1 MWVRPMYLK
10 PACLE
15 SSFKLGKE
23 VVARRESSD
32 KEDGLGLINILIYLE
47 QGM

>member
-1 MWVRPMYLK
+1 MWVRSMYVK

-32 KEDGLGLINILIYLE
+32 KEDGLGLISVLIFLE